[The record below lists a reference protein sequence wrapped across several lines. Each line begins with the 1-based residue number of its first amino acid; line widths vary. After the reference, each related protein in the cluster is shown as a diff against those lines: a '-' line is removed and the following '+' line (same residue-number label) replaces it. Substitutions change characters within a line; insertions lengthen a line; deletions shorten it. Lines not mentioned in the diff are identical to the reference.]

1 MTIQSGATLRFTES
15 DWFVPKEVVLSGV
28 WKTGDQGR
36 RTVTFCG
43 TVDAPDDP
51 AYLTLDAP
59 CFNTVLTE
67 FGAETGPR
75 AVSFDLGVD
84 VVVDQVSANAVSSLP
99 ALYQRFT
106 GFWRVRAFLAVNGVR
121 VTSPSEV
128 PIAVTTTPIALSF
141 QVDETYFA
149 NRDAVDAMFNLD
161 PAVYEQWTPS
171 LKSIAGVEL
180 VWGATDSVTGL
191 TNVTGKVTKM
201 GTYFLGQAFP
211 ALVVDNP
218 TVAPIFKEKGVSS
231 SVLHGL
237 TIQPA
242 EIAVDYPVAVTSAT
256 LGMKVRMSG
265 FPKSRTTVC
274 RLSRVITHSHYEILT
289 LSFIYRKR
297 FNPNTDVLNLPHC
310 VLTGQD
316 ITEGCVLGPTDNVF
330 AIYFP
335 ALGELT
341 VRSVNDVPVTIARRQ
356 RRLLAGRNLLA
367 VTEPTTEDFT
377 DVLSGAE
384 FSDPDVDPSGE
395 AREAQVSVTDDSNQV
410 ASGPDVEIPT
420 QPTND
425 LPNVFL
431 QSCFVVTEGVAVV
444 DDALNNVL
452 PVTYYE
458 KETTFLNTQ
467 TIVFD
472 PDGTVLTK
480 AEGTLFLFQTRN

>member
-1 MTIQSGATLRFTES
+1 VFPTTHTFVPGDANAAHFSLRFPSNTAVLGDLDVTIWHVVTHVTDEPGYRALNPNFGAGALQVTVVESDVPGFSLGNGVAGVILLEEPASATVPAVATPPGSVGIVLKSKPIGVVSLSLFEATNATNVLNPNAVAKKRRLLLADNVPVDASDLQMTIQSGATLRFTES

-128 PIAVTTTPIALSF
+128 PIAVTPTPIALSF

-218 TVAPIFKEKGVSS
+218 TVAPMFKEKGVSS

-256 LGMKVRMSG
+256 LGM
-265 FPKSRTTVC
+265 
-274 RLSRVITHSHYEILT
+274 
-289 LSFIYRKR
+289 KR

-341 VRSVNDVPVTIARRQ
+341 VRSVNDVPVTIARQ
-356 RRLLAGRNLLA
+356 
-367 VTEPTTEDFT
+367 
-377 DVLSGAE
+377 
-384 FSDPDVDPSGE
+384 
-395 AREAQVSVTDDSNQV
+395 Q
-410 ASGPDVEIPT
+410 
-420 QPTND
+420 
-425 LPNVFL
+425 
-431 QSCFVVTEGVAVV
+431 
-444 DDALNNVL
+444 
-452 PVTYYE
+452 
-458 KETTFLNTQ
+458 
-467 TIVFD
+467 
-472 PDGTVLTK
+472 
-480 AEGTLFLFQTRN
+480 